1 MTPMKIC
8 TTKAALRKAVS
19 GWRAAGD
26 RIGLVPTMGAL
37 HEGHLTLVRAAK
49 ADCGRVVAS
58 IFVNPTQFG
67 DPADL
72 AKYPRT
78 EEADLAALKAEGVD
92 AVFMP
97 SADEMYHP
105 EAQTIV
111 ETEALAGMLM
121 GALRPGHYRGVC
133 TVVAKLLNCAMPDAA
148 YFGEKDY
155 QQLLVIKT
163 MVRDLDMP
171 FEIKGVPTVREA
183 DGLAMSSRNMR
194 LEPADRAA
202 STVLSKSLTMAA
214 ARIASG
220 AEAADLE
227 AEVAA
232 FIKAEPRAT
241 VETVDIRDAQTLAPL
256 NGPITRPA
264 VILLAAR
271 FGDVLLIDQRVA
283 APKGNS

>member
-1 MTPMKIC
+1 MEIC
-8 TTKAALRKAVS
+8 TTKAALRSAVS
-19 GWRAAGD
+19 GWRASGD
-26 RIGLVPTMGAL
+26 LIGLVPTMGAL
-37 HEGHLTLVRAAK
+37 HEGHLTLVRSAK

-78 EEADLAALKAEGVD
+78 EKADLAALEAEGVD

-97 SADEMYHP
+97 AADEMYHP

-111 ETEALAGMLM
+111 ETEALAGTLM

-133 TVVAKLLNCAMPDAA
+133 TVVAKLLNCAMPDTA

-171 FEIKGVPTVREA
+171 FEIKGVATVREE
-183 DGLAMSSRNMR
+183 DGLAMSSRNAR
-194 LEPADRAA
+194 LEPADRTA
-202 STVLSKSLTMAA
+202 SVVLSRSLALAVM
-214 ARIASG
+214 RIESG
-220 AEAADLE
+220 AVAEDLE

-241 VETVDIRDAQTLAPL
+241 VETVDIRDAQTLGPL
-256 NGPITRPA
+256 SGAITRPA

-271 FGDVLLIDQRVA
+271 FGNVLLIDQRVA
-283 APKGNS
+283 TPKGNS